1 MKKNTAFFVNGG
13 AGRMLSSIPA
23 LELYQKENP
32 KDDFIIVC
40 EGGWNM
46 FKGHPTLGRLCV
58 TTDTPNVFI
67 EKIKDRQCV
76 SLEPYRVWEYYNQK
90 CSIAQAFDIEI
101 NKQGIRDLSVPS
113 FHLSTEEEVFGYHLV
128 EEGKKETKKDKLLV
142 LQPFGRSSINQKGY
156 VYDNGGRSLDIMDTI
171 ALVKKLKTHFA
182 VVLMSEHKLS
192 GEDWKGV
199 GQPDNITLRQWAG
212 IIKNADHFIGIDSV
226 GQHLAT
232 ALDVTSTV
240 VFGSTFPINTSY
252 PNHPKVDIVDFD
264 AEQRE
269 YSPIRIA
276 MDDVTERNND
286 RCLKFKDKYKCI
298 DAIVKSAK
306 KATGIK

>member
-46 FKGHPTLGRLCV
+46 FKGHPTLSRRCV

-67 EKIKDRQCV
+67 EKIKDRQCI

-101 NKQGIRDLSVPS
+101 NKQGIRDLPVPS
-113 FHLSTEEEVFGYHLV
+113 FHLSTEEEVNGYHLV
-128 EEGKKETKKDKLLV
+128 EEGKKETKKDKLVV
-142 LQPFGRSSINQKGY
+142 LQPFGRSSINNKGY
-156 VYDNGGRSLDIMDTI
+156 VYDSGGRSFDIMDTI

-212 IIKNADHFIGIDSV
+212 IIKYADHFIGIDSV

-252 PNHPKVDIVDFD
+252 PNHPKVDIIDFD

>member
-46 FKGHPTLGRLCV
+46 FKGHPTLGRKCV

-128 EEGKKETKKDKLLV
+128 EEGKKETKKDKLVV

-156 VYDNGGRSLDIMDTI
+156 VYDNGGRSFDIMDTI

-212 IIKNADHFIGIDSV
+212 VIKNADHFIGMDSV

-264 AEQRE
+264 AELRE

-286 RCLKFKDKYKCI
+286 RCLKFKDKYKCV

-306 KATGIK
+306 KATGVK